1 MEILNR
7 KKPNEPWRT
16 TMVELMELGFCDYE
30 KNEVIVS
37 KHTSFQNSN
46 IDMILDELYNE
57 K

>member
-46 IDMILDELYNE
+46 IDLILDELYNE